1 MRVSHVF
8 SMYHHPMTQSIQ
20 IRNVPEAVHRT
31 LRARAAASGQSL
43 SDYLLADITRL
54 AQRPPIADVLQ
65 RAGARSGGADITAIV
80 DAVREG
86 RDRP

>member
-1 MRVSHVF
+1 
-8 SMYHHPMTQSIQ
+8 MYHRPMTQSIQ

-54 AQRPPIADVLQ
+54 AERPPIADVLQ
-65 RAGARSGGADITAIV
+65 RAGARSGGADTTAIV